1 MFKKRGSKKDNTKIK
16 VNSFN
21 SKTIPIR
28 DNGDNYY
35 YVDTFEQITEKECK
49 KYDKFN
55 QLIYEKYNNIYNKIN
70 NKIDDC
76 PFKLDKKPEPPKSP
90 NNYESLIKWKA
101 MNEIK
106 NVSHQTVSTLFL
118 LNRKKQISLD
128 FDKYK
133 ITPSDIIDVA
143 FKESNSDYDLMKK
156 EANSFLDSLLNKPSN
171 QEVNQE
177 ANQEANQEH
186 ITPYRRKT
194 IGNIYKTSDI
204 DKSNSS
210 LENIHFGFTTQSTSI
225 TNNKLP
231 KRVISTHSY
240 FDNEQQHNNI
250 NTLKCQTPEHHSIND
265 KYAHFNNL
273 SKTNINTKHNNPNP
287 NPNPN
292 HNPHPHPNHNP
303 NQNPNPN
310 PHPHPNQH
318 FINNTHFIHN
328 PNQNPNQNPNLNSQP
343 SAPPMYDN

>member
-1 MFKKRGSKKDNTKIK
+1 MFKKKGSKKDNTIIK
-16 VNSFN
+16 LNSFS

-35 YVDTFEQITEKECK
+35 YVETFEQITEKECK
-49 KYDKFN
+49 KYDKLN
-55 QLIYEKYNNIYNKIN
+55 QLIYEKYNNIYKKIN

-106 NVSHQTVSTLFL
+106 NVSHQTVATLFL

-143 FKESNSDYDLMKK
+143 FKEANSDYDLMKK
-156 EANSFLDSLLNKPSN
+156 EANSFLNSLLYKPSN
-171 QEVNQE
+171 QEINKDVNKE
-177 ANQEANQEH
+177 SNQDVNKESNQDVTLELNH
-186 ITPYRRKT
+186 EYISPYRRKT
-194 IGNIYKTSDI
+194 IGHIYKTTDI

-210 LENIHFGFTTQSTSI
+210 LENINFGFTTHPNSI
-225 TNNKLP
+225 NNNKLP
-231 KRVISTHSY
+231 KRVTSTHSY
-240 FDNEQQHNNI
+240 FDNEQQHDNI
-250 NTLKCQTPEHHSIND
+250 NNLKCQTPEHHSIKE
-265 KYAHFNNL
+265 KYTHFNNL
-273 SKTNINTKHNNPNP
+273 NINRN
-287 NPNPN
+287 
-292 HNPHPHPNHNP
+292 
-303 NQNPNPN
+303 
-310 PHPHPNQH
+310 PNQH
-318 FINNTHFIHN
+318 FIH
-328 PNQNPNQNPNLNSQP
+328 NQNPNQNPNINSQP